1 MVVGV
6 ARIVLLI
13 PEGTSLK
20 GKRKVVKS
28 VVQRVRNRFN
38 VSISE
43 IGDHDLWQK
52 AELGISATGNDSRFI
67 NSCMDKIMNHIEN
80 MNLAQVIDSEIEIIH
95 L

>member
-6 ARIVLLI
+6 ARVVLLI
-13 PEGTSLK
+13 PENHSLK

-28 VVQRVRNRFN
+28 VIQRVRNNFN

-43 IGDHDLWQK
+43 IGDNDLWQRV
-52 AELGISATGNDSRFI
+52 ELGISATGNDAKLVNSRLDMI
-67 NSCMDKIMNHIEN
+67 LNHIEN
-80 MNLAQVIDSEIEIIH
+80 MHVAQIADSELEIIH